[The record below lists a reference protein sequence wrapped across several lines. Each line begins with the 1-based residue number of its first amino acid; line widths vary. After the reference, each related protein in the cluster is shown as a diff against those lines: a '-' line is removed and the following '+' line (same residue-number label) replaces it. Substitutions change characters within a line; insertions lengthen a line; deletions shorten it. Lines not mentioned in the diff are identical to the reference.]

1 MAGSTGRR
9 RFRSPQWAGDILY
22 WVERRAER
30 RAQDPQERLELA
42 EKRLAKSVDRHGP
55 DSWKSINAMEAVAKY
70 REGFDRYADALPLRE
85 QVHERRRKQLGS
97 NHQLTLA
104 AEARLAVTLI
114 ELQRPERAQPL
125 LAHVHQRLS
134 IGGGTNDLTA
144 LAVTERLADT
154 ESALGNAQAARGL
167 LEEVLAAYQ
176 EGGYELLAA
185 GIATKLAKNLIHA
198 GRYPE
203 ATELL
208 RQVVEV
214 RSRTLGPEDPET
226 RAALRNLASSLVWTK
241 ELAEASIVAGN
252 LLATTV
258 RIQGAEHAD
267 TLEAERLV
275 DNINR
280 RLNAG

>member
-9 RFRSPQWAGDILY
+9 RFRSPQWAEDIVY
-22 WVERRAER
+22 WWERRAER

-42 EKRLAKSVDRHGP
+42 ERRLAKSVDRHGP

-70 REGFDRYADALPLRE
+70 REGFDRYEDALPLRE

-134 IGGGTNDLTA
+134 AGGGADDLTA

-154 ESALGNAQAARGL
+154 ESALGNAETARGL

-176 EGGYELLAA
+176 DGGYELLAA
-185 GIATKLAKNLIHA
+185 GVATKLAKNLIHA

-214 RSRTLGPEDPET
+214 RSRALGPEDPET

-258 RIQGAEHAD
+258 RTQGAEHAD

>member
-9 RFRSPQWAGDILY
+9 WLRSPRWAGDIVY

-30 RAQDPQERLELA
+30 RARDPQERLDLA
-42 EKRLAKSVDRHGP
+42 QKRLAKSVERHGP

-70 REGFDRYADALPLRE
+70 REELGRYEDSLPLRE

-97 NHQLTLA
+97 NDQLTLA

-114 ELQRPERAQPL
+114 ELKRPERAQPL
-125 LAHVHQRLS
+125 LAHVHRRLAVGRS
-134 IGGGTNDLTA
+134 ADDLTA
-144 LAVTERLADT
+144 LAVTERLADA
-154 ESALGNAQAARGL
+154 ESALGNSEAAGGL

-176 EGGYELLAA
+176 QGGHELLAA

-198 GRYPE
+198 GRYAD

-214 RSRTLGPEDPET
+214 RSRLLGPEEPET
-226 RAALRNLASSLVWTK
+226 RAALRNLASSLVWTR
-241 ELAEASIVAGN
+241 EFAEASIVAGN
-252 LLATTV
+252 LLATTT

-267 TLEAERLV
+267 TLDAERLV

-280 RLNAG
+280 RLDAG